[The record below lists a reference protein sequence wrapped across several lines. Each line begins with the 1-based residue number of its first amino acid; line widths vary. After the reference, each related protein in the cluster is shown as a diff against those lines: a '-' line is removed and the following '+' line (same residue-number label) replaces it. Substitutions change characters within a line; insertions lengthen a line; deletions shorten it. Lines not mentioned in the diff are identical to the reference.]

1 MASEN
6 NIIVTADNEPVKKF
20 AKAIPSK
27 LAGRRLDPF
36 KFNELSFVL
45 ESDPEI
51 GFLYENDVIE
61 LYNDREVRFFLHA
74 NRKFI
79 KEGYLKE
86 YQGSPTVADTSN
98 ILSDEEVETIATL
111 RTGPMIA
118 KRLNDLTSRVAV
130 QRVLDMAQHV
140 GRPAS
145 IIKIIEKRMQ
155 ELQ

>member
-1 MASEN
+1 MSSEF
-6 NIIVTADNEPVKKF
+6 NIIVTAENEPIKKF

-36 KFNELSFVL
+36 KMSEIAFVL
-45 ESDPEI
+45 ESDPKE
-51 GFLYENDVIE
+51 GFLYENDVVEIYSERE
-61 LYNDREVRFFLHA
+61 LRFFLHA
-74 NRKFI
+74 NRTFI

-86 YQGSPTVADTSN
+86 FHGSPTEADVTN
-98 ILSDEEVETIATL
+98 VISDEEIERIAAL

-118 KRLNDLTSRVAV
+118 KRIGELTSLVAV
-130 QRVLDMAQHV
+130 QRVLDMAQHI

-145 IIKIIEKRMQ
+145 IIKIIEKRIQ